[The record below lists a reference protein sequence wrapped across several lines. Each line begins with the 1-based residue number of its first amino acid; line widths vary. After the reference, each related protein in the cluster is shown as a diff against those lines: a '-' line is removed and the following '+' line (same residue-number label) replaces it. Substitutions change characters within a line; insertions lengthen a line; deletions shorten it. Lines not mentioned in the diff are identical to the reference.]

1 MLLFLIGCSV
11 VFLSPIESAFGPMV
25 RRSQRFA
32 AERRVQ
38 HVLLI
43 QYLDDPLCFYL
54 VTGLLRGLMFAA
66 AAAILVRLI
75 EVVTT

>member
-1 MLLFLIGCSV
+1 MHLFLIGCSV
-11 VFLSPIESAFGPMV
+11 VSLSTIESAFGSMV
-25 RRSQRFA
+25 RRSQRLA

-66 AAAILVRLI
+66 VAVMLVRLI
-75 EVVTT
+75 GVVTT